1 MGRGPSAETSL
12 SMWHERAE
20 INDLKCSGVFTE
32 MNVICSGLI
41 IEIVL
46 VVRKSGCYPK
56 CRVTKYSF
64 EKIERPMNWNSA
76 WSSEVFVQAASSEV
90 EYSEEYYTF
99 DENDLVS
106 SVGGNM
112 GLFLGW
118 SVLTLVE
125 AIGFLIVVTKVEKY
139 FRKFA

>member
-1 MGRGPSAETSL
+1 MP
-12 SMWHERAE
+12 
-20 INDLKCSGVFTE
+20 
-32 MNVICSGLI
+32 
-41 IEIVL
+41 
-46 VVRKSGCYPK
+46 
-56 CRVTKYSF
+56 
-64 EKIERPMNWNSA
+64 A

-99 DENDLVS
+99 DENDLIS